1 MQSGFLICVYLSL
14 CAFWIVSDPRWSV
27 SLVCLS
33 LTAADNSEVWDVSI
47 LCTGHEWKWAV
58 ARSLPCRKQE
68 LFDLCA
74 LRARCGLHGMPS
86 AQSAGSSGA
95 RKTPSLQ
102 LICFVSC
109 RVTLN
114 ASCPFCCET
123 LASPG
128 MNTVFCSTVC
138 LSLQKSAAHFRFSN
152 SCRLLAQAAL
162 FFWNE
167 FLFQRGKFK
176 GDWIKNFLS
185 AFPEEVVKSWMLH
198 CLLNAGARVFWI
210 SVVLQWRRAEK
221 RAYWHFA
228 LEIQSFWRVW

>member
-1 MQSGFLICVYLSL
+1 MQSGFLICVYLPLS
-14 CAFWIVSDPRWSV
+14 AFWIVSDPCWSL

-33 LTAADNSEVWDVSI
+33 LTAADNCEVWDVSI
-47 LCTGHEWKWAV
+47 LCMGHEWKWAV

-86 AQSAGSSGA
+86 AGARSSGA

-162 FFWNE
+162 FLKWIPFLGRETEGWWDKE
-167 FLFQRGKFK
+167 FLVCISRG
-176 GDWIKNFLS
+176 GCQ
-185 AFPEEVVKSWMLH
+185 VVDT
-198 CLLNAGARVFWI
+198 
-210 SVVLQWRRAEK
+210 
-221 RAYWHFA
+221 A
-228 LEIQSFWRVW
+228 LPA